1 MRAPL
6 FWGKRGVIST
16 LLWPLEQAWI
26 FGARRRL
33 AKGPWER
40 LDIPVICVGNI
51 NAGGTGKTPSVIA
64 LLEMLAKMGVRAH
77 VVSRGY
83 GGSLDG
89 PVLVEEQ
96 VHKAADVGDEPLL
109 ISAFGPCW
117 VSKDRAA
124 GAKAAIAAGAEVII
138 LDDGFQ
144 NPVLVKDFSIVV
156 VDAEVGFGNGR
167 CMPAGPLREP
177 LTDGLARADIVLSIG
192 GNAAQTQL
200 FVQSARWQA
209 QLQPL
214 ETGMEWKGTRVLA
227 FAGIGR
233 PGKFFAT
240 LKGLG
245 ADIVATREFADHA
258 PYTDTVLK
266 RLLAEANAKSAQLVS
281 TEKDIARLPD
291 HFKREVIALPVRLEF
306 DDPEAVKAALE
317 NLLAARRA
325 ENPVDDVLE

>member
-1 MRAPL
+1 MRAPS
-6 FWGKRGVIST
+6 FWAKRGVASV
-16 LLWPLEQAWI
+16 LLWPLERLWI
-26 FGARRRL
+26 YGARQRL
-33 AKGPWER
+33 TKGPWEQ
-40 LDIPVICVGNI
+40 LDVPVICVGNI

-64 LLEMLAKMGVRAH
+64 LLDMLAKMGVRAH

-83 GGSLDG
+83 GGSLEG
-89 PVLVEEQ
+89 PVLVEER
-96 VHKAADVGDEPLL
+96 VHTAADVGDEPLL

-124 GAKAAIAAGAEVII
+124 GAKAAIAAGAEII
-138 LDDGFQ
+138 VLDDGFQ
-144 NPVLVKDFSIVV
+144 NPALAKDFSIVV

-177 LTDGLARADIVLSIG
+177 LKDGLARADVILSIG
-192 GNAAQTQL
+192 SARAQSD
-200 FVQSARWQA
+200 FSVDAVRWQA

-214 ETGMEWKGTRVLA
+214 ETGMEWDGTRVLA

-245 ADIVATREFADHA
+245 TEIVATREFADHA
-258 PYTDTVLK
+258 PYTDAVLK
-266 RLLAEANAKSAQLVS
+266 RLLAEAASKSAQLVS

-306 DDPEAVKAALE
+306 DDPEAVQAALE
-317 NLLAARRA
+317 NLLAARRS
-325 ENPVDDVLE
+325 E